1 MAEKREAE
9 SLDAQLK
16 LLDGQ
21 KELQIEVGS
30 LKKSKEKL
38 DQLSKFTLPYK
49 LTDKDFTVSDCRKV
63 TQESVQFVKEQLV
76 ECFQSKAS
84 FHEIASHITDQLD
97 KKLGGFWLCQIKP
110 NEIEVG
116 IVKSEYKHID
126 IVFTRDNSEYQ
137 IYISQT
143 NKLNGK

>member
-63 TQESVQFVKEQLV
+63 T
-76 ECFQSKAS
+76 
-84 FHEIASHITDQLD
+84 
-97 KKLGGFWLCQIKP
+97 
-110 NEIEVG
+110 
-116 IVKSEYKHID
+116 
-126 IVFTRDNSEYQ
+126 
-137 IYISQT
+137 
-143 NKLNGK
+143 